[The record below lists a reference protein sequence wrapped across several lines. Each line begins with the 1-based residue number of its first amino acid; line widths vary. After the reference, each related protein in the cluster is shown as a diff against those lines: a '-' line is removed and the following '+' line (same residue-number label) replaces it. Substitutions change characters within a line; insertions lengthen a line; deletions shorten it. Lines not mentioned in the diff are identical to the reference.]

1 MNQFKEEPFQARLE
15 KLNQQK
21 DFLHRLNQIIP
32 WAKLRPLLER
42 IRDKPRSTR
51 AGRKPYDSILMF
63 KCLILQQLHNISDE
77 ELEYQVNDRLS
88 WMQFLGLGLEDSV
101 PDRTSFW
108 LFKQA
113 LKKHQLIE
121 ELFEKFESYLQE
133 IGYQA
138 KGGQIVDATMV
149 PVPIGRNSP
158 EENQEIKEGKIP
170 ADWQSKKQKLSQKDT
185 DARWTKK
192 GGKSYYG
199 YKNHISSDVDYGFIR
214 RYTVTDAS
222 VHDSQV
228 LGKLLDDSNSESD
241 LWGDSAYRSE
251 NIEEALELLE
261 FESQIHERGY
271 RNKPLTEKQKESNRK
286 KSKIRAKVEHIFA
299 GLSHMGGKL
308 VRSIGIERAS
318 VHIGLKNLTYNFQ
331 RLVFWESQRGDNC
344 V

>member
-1 MNQFKEEPFQARLE
+1 MNQFKADPFQARLE

-21 DFLHRLNQIIP
+21 NFLPRLNQIIP
-32 WAKLRPLLER
+32 WEEFRPLLER
-42 IRDKPRSTR
+42 IRNKPRLTR

-88 WMQFLGLGLEDSV
+88 WMQFLGLGLEDSI

-121 ELFEKFESYLQE
+121 ELFEKFQSYLQQ

-138 KGGQIVDATMV
+138 KGGQIVDASMV
-149 PVPIGRNSP
+149 PVPIGRNSR

-170 ADWQSKKQKLSQKDT
+170 ADWHSKKHKLSQKDT

-192 GGKSYYG
+192 GGRSYYG
-199 YKNHISSDVDYGFIR
+199 YKNHISSDVGYGFIR

-251 NIEEALELLE
+251 NIEQALELLS

-271 RNKPLTEKQKESNRK
+271 RNQPLTEKQKESNRK